1 MFYKDRA
8 KGIKGVGIVM
18 AGISAIPYPSG
29 TPAGN
34 GIASLHGFL
43 TASAEA
49 TALNQPIGK
58 VRAIAPNSLRNYQPL
73 QISQVEGC
81 PRAEMVE
88 SFATPNFSIYI
99 CKTQEGDIF
108 YRGLSKINGTQINVM
123 QVTTGDDGTY
133 EATNGNIIYSINP
146 ERLQVRQNGK
156 VILTEAV
163 IK

>member
-1 MFYKDRA
+1 MFYKDRV
-8 KGIKGVGIVM
+8 KGIKGVGLVI
-18 AGISAIPYPSG
+18 AGICAIPF
-29 TPAGN
+29 

-58 VRAIAPNSLRNYQPL
+58 VQAIAPNTLGNNQPL
-73 QISQVEGC
+73 QIAQVEGC
-81 PRAEMVE
+81 PRAEMVQF
-88 SFATPNFSIYI
+88 FATPNFSIYI

-108 YRGLSKINGTQINVM
+108 YRGLSKINGSQINVM
-123 QVTTGDDGTY
+123 QVTTSDGTY

>member
-1 MFYKDRA
+1 MFYKDRV
-8 KGIKGVGIVM
+8 KGIKGVGLVM
-18 AGISAIPYPSG
+18 AGISAIPF
-29 TPAGN
+29 

-49 TALNQPIGK
+49 TALNQPMGK
-58 VRAIAPNSLRNYQPL
+58 VGAIAPNSLGNYQPL
-73 QISQVEGC
+73 QIAQVEGC
-81 PRAEMVE
+81 PRAQMVQ

-99 CKTQEGDIF
+99 CKTQKGDIF

-146 ERLQVRQNGK
+146 QRLQVRQNGK

>member
-1 MFYKDRA
+1 MFYKNRV
-8 KGIKGVGIVM
+8 KGIKGVGLVM

-29 TPAGN
+29 TPCGK
-34 GIASLHGFL
+34 IASLHGFL

-58 VRAIAPNSLRNYQPL
+58 VGAIAPNSWRNNQPL
-73 QISQVEGC
+73 QIAQVEGC
-81 PRAEMVE
+81 PRAEMVQ

-123 QVTTGDDGTY
+123 QVTTGEDGTY

>member
-1 MFYKDRA
+1 
-8 KGIKGVGIVM
+8 M
-18 AGISAIPYPSG
+18 AGISAIPL
-29 TPAGN
+29 
-34 GIASLHGFL
+34 GIGSLHGFL

-73 QISQVEGC
+73 QIAQVEGC
-81 PRAEMVE
+81 PRAKIVQ
-88 SFATPNFSIYI
+88 SFATPNFSTYI

-146 ERLQVRQNGK
+146 QRLQVRQNGK

>member
-1 MFYKDRA
+1 MFYKDRV
-8 KGIKGVGIVM
+8 KGIKEVGLVM
-18 AGISAIPYPSG
+18 AGISAIPF
-29 TPAGN
+29 

-49 TALNQPIGK
+49 TALNQPIDK
-58 VRAIAPNSLRNYQPL
+58 VEAIAPNSLRNYQPL
-73 QISQVEGC
+73 QIAQVEGC
-81 PRAEMVE
+81 ARDQMVQ

-133 EATNGNIIYSINP
+133 VATNGNIIYSINP

>member
-1 MFYKDRA
+1 MFYKDTV
-8 KGIKGVGIVM
+8 KGIKEVVLVM
-18 AGISAIPYPSG
+18 AGISAIPF
-29 TPAGN
+29 

-49 TALNQPIGK
+49 TALHQP
-58 VRAIAPNSLRNYQPL
+58 APNTLGNNQPL
-73 QISQVEGC
+73 QIAQVEGC
-81 PRAEMVE
+81 PRDQMVQF
-88 SFATPNFSIYI
+88 FATPNFSIYI

-123 QVTTGDDGTY
+123 QVTAGDDGSY

-146 ERLQVRQNGK
+146 QRLQVRQNGK

>member
-1 MFYKDRA
+1 MFDKDRV
-8 KGIKGVGIVM
+8 KGIKGVGLVM
-18 AGISAIPYPSG
+18 AGISAIPF
-29 TPAGN
+29 

-58 VRAIAPNSLRNYQPL
+58 VGAIEPNSLRNYQPL
-73 QISQVEGC
+73 QIAQVEGC
-81 PRAEMVE
+81 PRAQMVQ

-163 IK
+163 FK

>member
-8 KGIKGVGIVM
+8 KGIKGVGLVM
-18 AGISAIPYPSG
+18 ASISAIPYPSG
-29 TPAGN
+29 TPAGS

-58 VRAIAPNSLRNYQPL
+58 VGAIAPNSFRNYQPL
-73 QISQVEGC
+73 QITQVEGC
-81 PRAEMVE
+81 PRAEMVQ
-88 SFATPNFSIYI
+88 SFATHHFSIYI

-123 QVTTGDDGTY
+123 QVTTGEDGTY

>member
-1 MFYKDRA
+1 MFYKDKL
-8 KGIKGVGIVM
+8 KGIKGVGLVM
-18 AGISAIPYPSG
+18 AGISAIPF
-29 TPAGN
+29 

-43 TASAEA
+43 TASAQA

-58 VRAIAPNSLRNYQPL
+58 VGAIAPNSLPNYQPL
-73 QISQVEGC
+73 QIAQVEGC
-81 PRAEMVE
+81 PRTQMVQ

-108 YRGLSKINGTQINVM
+108 YRCLSKINGTQINVM

-133 EATNGNIIYSINP
+133 VATNGYIIYSINP

>member
-1 MFYKDRA
+1 MFYKDRV
-8 KGIKGVGIVM
+8 KGIKGVGLVM
-18 AGISAIPYPSG
+18 AGISA
-29 TPAGN
+29 
-34 GIASLHGFL
+34 GFL

-58 VRAIAPNSLRNYQPL
+58 VGAIAPNSLRNYQPL
-73 QISQVEGC
+73 QIAQVEGC
-81 PRAEMVE
+81 PRAQMVQ
-88 SFATPNFSIYI
+88 SFTTPNFSIYI

>member
-1 MFYKDRA
+1 MFYKDRV
-8 KGIKGVGIVM
+8 KRIKRVGLVM
-18 AGISAIPYPSG
+18 AGITAIPL
-29 TPAGN
+29 

-43 TASAEA
+43 TAEAEA

-58 VRAIAPNSLRNYQPL
+58 VLASAPNSLRNYQPL
-73 QISQVEGC
+73 QIAQVEGC
-81 PRAEMVE
+81 PRAEMVQF
-88 SFATPNFSIYI
+88 FATPNFSIYI

-108 YRGLSKINGTQINVM
+108 YRGLSKINGSQINVM

-146 ERLQVRQNGK
+146 QRLQVRQNGK

>member
-1 MFYKDRA
+1 MFYKNRV
-8 KGIKGVGIVM
+8 KGIKGVGLVM
-18 AGISAIPYPSG
+18 AGMSAIPF
-29 TPAGN
+29 
-34 GIASLHGFL
+34 GIASFHGFL

-49 TALNQPIGK
+49 TALNQPIGQ
-58 VRAIAPNSLRNYQPL
+58 VGAIAPNSLRNYQPL
-73 QISQVEGC
+73 QIAQVEGC
-81 PRAEMVE
+81 PRAQMVQ

-163 IK
+163 IKQH

>member
-1 MFYKDRA
+1 MFGKERVQ
-8 KGIKGVGIVM
+8 GIKGLGLVM
-18 AGISAIPYPSG
+18 AGISAIPF
-29 TPAGN
+29 

-49 TALNQPIGK
+49 TPLNQPIG
-58 VRAIAPNSLRNYQPL
+58 NSQPL
-73 QISQVEGC
+73 QIAQVEGC
-81 PRAEMVE
+81 PRAEMVQ
-88 SFATPNFSIYI
+88 SFATANFSVYI
-99 CKTQEGDIF
+99 CKTQEGAIF
-108 YRGLSKINGTQINVM
+108 YRGLSKRTNSQINVM
-123 QVTTGDDGTY
+123 QVTTSDDGTY

>member
-18 AGISAIPYPSG
+18 AGISAIPF
-29 TPAGN
+29 

-73 QISQVEGC
+73 
-81 PRAEMVE
+81 
-88 SFATPNFSIYI
+88 
-99 CKTQEGDIF
+99 
-108 YRGLSKINGTQINVM
+108 
-123 QVTTGDDGTY
+123 
-133 EATNGNIIYSINP
+133 
-146 ERLQVRQNGK
+146 
-156 VILTEAV
+156 
-163 IK
+163 

>member
-1 MFYKDRA
+1 MFYKDRV
-8 KGIKGVGIVM
+8 KGIKGVGLVM
-18 AGISAIPYPSG
+18 AGISAIPF
-29 TPAGN
+29 

-58 VRAIAPNSLRNYQPL
+58 VRAIEPNSLRNYQPL
-73 QISQVEGC
+73 QIAQVEGC
-81 PRAEMVE
+81 LRDQMVQ

-108 YRGLSKINGTQINVM
+108 YRGLSKLNGTQINVM

>member
-1 MFYKDRA
+1 MFYKDTV
-8 KGIKGVGIVM
+8 KGIKRVVLVM
-18 AGISAIPYPSG
+18 AGISAIPF
-29 TPAGN
+29 

-58 VRAIAPNSLRNYQPL
+58 VRAIEPNSSRNDRPL
-73 QISQVEGC
+73 QIAQVEGC
-81 PRAEMVE
+81 PRAEMVQ

-108 YRGLSKINGTQINVM
+108 YRGLSKINGSQINVM
-123 QVTTGDDGTY
+123 QVTTGDDGSY

-146 ERLQVRQNGK
+146 QRLQVRQNGK

>member
-1 MFYKDRA
+1 MFYKDRV
-8 KGIKGVGIVM
+8 KGIKGVGLVM
-18 AGISAIPYPSG
+18 AGISAIPF
-29 TPAGN
+29 

-49 TALNQPIGK
+49 TALNQPMGK
-58 VRAIAPNSLRNYQPL
+58 VGEIAPNSLRNYQPL
-73 QISQVEGC
+73 QIAQVEGC
-81 PRAEMVE
+81 PRAQMVQ
-88 SFATPNFSIYI
+88 SFATPHFSIYI

-146 ERLQVRQNGK
+146 QRLQVRQNGK

>member
-1 MFYKDRA
+1 MFYKNRV
-8 KGIKGVGIVM
+8 KGIKGLGLVM
-18 AGISAIPYPSG
+18 AGISAIC
-29 TPAGN
+29 
-34 GIASLHGFL
+34 FL

-49 TALNQPIGK
+49 TALNQP
-58 VRAIAPNSLRNYQPL
+58 AFSSLPPSAPL
-73 QISQVEGC
+73 QIAQVEGC
-81 PRAEMVE
+81 PRAEMVQ
-88 SFATPNFSIYI
+88 SFATANFSIYI

-108 YRGLSKINGTQINVM
+108 YRGLSKINGSQINVM

-146 ERLQVRQNGK
+146 QRLQVRQNGK

>member
-1 MFYKDRA
+1 MFYKDRV
-8 KGIKGVGIVM
+8 KGIKRVGLVM
-18 AGISAIPYPSG
+18 AGLSAIPF
-29 TPAGN
+29 

-73 QISQVEGC
+73 QIAQVEGC
-81 PRAEMVE
+81 PRAQMVQ

-146 ERLQVRQNGK
+146 QRLQVRQNGK